1 MTQNKAF
8 SSVLS
13 RLRKEQGF
21 PSAHQFFK
29 AVGGSKGLGLAFIS
43 YWDMERGKKLPRS
56 WRLKSIMAALGIAE
70 NSPKAQ
76 ELIRA
81 YFKALSGSDELVRA
95 LSAAAPAAAD
105 LPSRE
110 LAEAA
115 LQQAIAQRRV
125 HLTTDQWRIC
135 ARDLT
140 TYIIQY
146 FLFNTAGRVT
156 VRDLSDATGFKPEA
170 VRKAV
175 KALAAAGL
183 ADFSGDKVRG
193 LFAKKLVELL
203 PATPATASIKAA
215 LRAHAIKWHEG
226 SKRVDGRRII
236 VRMSKTNLAI
246 YREHLVKA
254 ISLASIYSNSE
265 EDLKDS
271 AIYSMDAGIYQMIPR
286 D

>member
-1 MTQNKAF
+1 MTTAKEF
-8 SSVLS
+8 GKVLS
-13 RLRKEQGF
+13 RIRKEQGY
-21 PSAHQFFK
+21 SGAYNFFK
-29 AVGGSKGLGLAFIS
+29 GVGGSKSLGFSFVS
-43 YWDMERGKKLPRS
+43 YWDIERGKKLPRS
-56 WRLKSIMAALGIAE
+56 WRLKAIIAALGLE
-70 NSPKAQ
+70 QPSPKAR
-76 ELIRA
+76 ELVRA
-81 YFKALSGSDELVRA
+81 YFKALSGSDELVQT
-95 LSAAAPAAAD
+95 LSAPAPASSD

-115 LQQAIAQRRV
+115 VHQAMAQRKA
-125 HLTTDQWRIC
+125 HLTVEQWQLC
-135 ARDLT
+135 ARDLM

-146 FLFNTAGRVT
+146 FLFNTSGRVT
-156 VRDLSDATGFKPEA
+156 VTELAGATGFKPEA

-175 KALAAAGL
+175 KALSAAGL
-183 ADFSGDKVRG
+183 ADFSGDKVQG

-236 VRMSKTNLAI
+236 VRMSKANLAI
-246 YREHLVKA
+246 YREHLLKA
-254 ISLASIYSNSE
+254 INLASIYSNSE

-271 AIYSMDAGIYQMIPR
+271 CIYSMDAGIYQMIPR